1 MQNTNQLKN
10 NSKAE
15 LSIAEMFDRIAFR
28 YDFLN
33 ALLSMGQDRRW
44 RKKLVS
50 WLPSSSDAKLLDVA
64 CGTGDI
70 LQATLEQRT
79 DYKEF
84 VGIDISKE
92 MLKIADKK
100 LGEKFHSQ
108 KKSLTLKEM
117 SAEILEFPNNS
128 FDAISIGFGL
138 RNVQDKEKALK
149 EFLRVMKPGASL
161 FVLEFFNSSSG
172 LMSKL
177 FHFYFHFILPFVGG
191 LFSDKKAYSYLP
203 RSVETFYGLDEFST
217 LLQYLGFQEG
227 RRKVF
232 LWGACVL
239 VEAKKHQRP
248 PI

>member
-1 MQNTNQLKN
+1 MQNTKSE
-10 NSKAE
+10 NSSKGE

-33 ALLSMGQDRRW
+33 SLLSMRQDKRW

-50 WLPSSSDAKLLDVA
+50 WLPKGSNAKLLDVA

-70 LQATLEQRT
+70 LQTTLDRRP
-79 DYKEF
+79 DYSEC
-84 VGIDISKE
+84 VGVDISKE

-100 LGEKFHSQ
+100 LSENFKEQ
-108 KKSLTLKEM
+108 KKSLVLKEM
-117 SAEILEFPNNS
+117 SAEFLDLPSHN

-138 RNVQDKEKALK
+138 RNVQNKENALH
-149 EFLRVMKPGASL
+149 EFLRVLKPGGSL
-161 FVLEFFNSSSG
+161 FILEFFNSSSG
-172 LMSKL
+172 LMTKL
-177 FHFYFHFILPFVGG
+177 FRFYFHFILPFIGG

-203 RSVETFYGLDEFST
+203 RSVENFYSLEEFSN
-217 LLQYLGFQEG
+217 LLSCVGFQQG

-239 VEAKKHQRP
+239 VEAKKQNEPTH
-248 PI
+248 